1 MLAAGRFVCRSRDNE
16 RMKRIAKWLAVGAGL
31 VLVLLAAAALALQ
44 HWVGTADFRAR
55 AAQQVSAALGV
66 PVELGRITV
75 DVWPLPAVALDGVQ
89 VKSRPPLTLE
99 RIEARPAWPAL
110 LRGRL
115 QIATLVVRNAVLPE
129 QAITAIAA
137 AFHRKQAGAPARAA
151 SASSGPPP
159 LPQRA
164 LLEHVTWVPAK
175 GASSTIDAQFQL
187 DPDGLP
193 ANARFE
199 VRQGRWQGARAKLD
213 RIDEGAWKVHADIG
227 GGAVNGKVQW
237 QAGAKGAS
245 LLQGQLDTGNVEV
258 SALTAPSRP
267 LTGRLEAHTTLR
279 ADVAA
284 GASVADAMHT
294 QTRFTVRGAV
304 VHGIDLAQ
312 AVKTIGLSRG
322 GQTTLDTLAGQV
334 TTQGRSVQLHNLVA
348 TSGMLS
354 ATGNVSMAPDRT
366 LNGRVSVELAAA
378 AAGGAIGVPLS
389 VGGTLDSP
397 SVTLTRGALLG
408 AAIGTA
414 IAPGVGTGAGAK
426 LGDKLG
432 ESLRGLFGK

>member
-1 MLAAGRFVCRSRDNE
+1 
-16 RMKRIAKWLAVGAGL
+16 
-31 VLVLLAAAALALQ
+31 
-44 HWVGTADFRAR
+44 
-55 AAQQVSAALGV
+55 
-66 PVELGRITV
+66 
-75 DVWPLPAVALDGVQ
+75 
-89 VKSRPPLTLE
+89 
-99 RIEARPAWPAL
+99 
-110 LRGRL
+110 
-115 QIATLVVRNAVLPE
+115 
-129 QAITAIAA
+129 
-137 AFHRKQAGAPARAA
+137 
-151 SASSGPPP
+151 
-159 LPQRA
+159 
-164 LLEHVTWVPAK
+164 
-175 GASSTIDAQFQL
+175 
-187 DPDGLP
+187 
-193 ANARFE
+193 
-199 VRQGRWQGARAKLD
+199 
-213 RIDEGAWKVHADIG
+213 
-227 GGAVNGKVQW
+227 
-237 QAGAKGAS
+237 
-245 LLQGQLDTGNVEV
+245 
-258 SALTAPSRP
+258 
-267 LTGRLEAHTTLR
+267 
-279 ADVAA
+279 
-284 GASVADAMHT
+284 
-294 QTRFTVRGAV
+294 
-304 VHGIDLAQ
+304 VHGVDLAQ